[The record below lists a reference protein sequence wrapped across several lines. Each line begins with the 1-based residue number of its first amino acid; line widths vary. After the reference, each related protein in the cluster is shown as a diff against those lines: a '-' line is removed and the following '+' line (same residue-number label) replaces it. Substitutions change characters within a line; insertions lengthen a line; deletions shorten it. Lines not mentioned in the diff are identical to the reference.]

1 MYDFHEVIWLVS
13 MRAAGTPSW
22 ILTPDPSPAR
32 QISSSPLPSGPAQ
45 RRLSVSPSIGG
56 ETGLVSCVLPED
68 LFTQILADRIQ
79 VRPCPPAQSCTHS
92 IPALG
97 PQIPIHG
104 PPMAAQ
110 NPGVLERKDGLLHP
124 QQSFALV
131 LLTALVRQLALAQS
145 AA

>member
-79 VRPCPPAQSCTHS
+79 VRPCPPAQSCTAHTPS
-92 IPALG
+92 LRWDLRFRS
-97 PQIPIHG
+97 
-104 PPMAAQ
+104 MAHPWRLRTQ
-110 NPGVLERKDGLLHP
+110 GSWRGKMGVFTPNSHLLL
-124 QQSFALV
+124 SF
-131 LLTALVRQLALAQS
+131 
-145 AA
+145 